1 MKNSNSIIA
10 GLARTPIGS
19 FQGSISNI
27 SAVKLGAIVIKEA
40 VTRANLNSD
49 QIDEVIMGN
58 VLSAGLGQ
66 APARQAS
73 IYAGLS
79 KFVQCMTINKVCG
92 SGLKAVMLADQAI
105 QCNNAD
111 IIVAGGMENMSQSP
125 HYIINSRKGMKLGHQ
140 EITDSMIIDGL
151 WDPYEKMHMG
161 NCAEVLSK
169 EKAISR
175 KEQDAFAKESY
186 KKSLFAIENNL
197 FKDEIIPVEV
207 VNKKSTI
214 IIDTDEEPGRGK
226 IDRFSNLKPAFQ
238 KEGTITA
245 ANASSLNDGAAAL
258 VVMSQSQAD
267 KLEVNPICKIIKH
280 VSIAHDPLYFTTAPS
295 KAIDKVLN
303 ESNLSLSDIDLFEI
317 NEAFSNVV
325 ISAINYHSIPYEK
338 VNVNG
343 GAVSLGHPIGASG
356 ARILVTLINALKQ
369 KNKKLGLATLCIGG
383 GEASAIIIEMV

>member
-1 MKNSNSIIA
+1 MKNSNSVIV

-27 SAVKLGAIVIKEA
+27 SAVQLGALVIKEA
-40 VTRANLNSD
+40 VKRASLNSD

-73 IYAGLS
+73 IYGGLP

-105 QCNNAD
+105 QCESAD

-140 EITDSMIIDGL
+140 EIIDSMIMDGL
-151 WDPYEKMHMG
+151 WDPYERMHMG

-169 EKAISR
+169 EKTISR

-207 VNKKSTI
+207 INKKSSI

-226 IDRFSNLKPAFQ
+226 IDKFANLKPAFQ

-258 VVMSQSQAD
+258 VVMSQLKAD
-267 KLEVNPICKIIKH
+267 SLEVQPICRIIKH

-295 KAIDKVLN
+295 KAIDKVLK
-303 ESNLSLSDIDLFEI
+303 ESNL
-317 NEAFSNVV
+317 
-325 ISAINYHSIPYEK
+325 
-338 VNVNG
+338 
-343 GAVSLGHPIGASG
+343 
-356 ARILVTLINALKQ
+356 LI
-369 KNKKLGLATLCIGG
+369 
-383 GEASAIIIEMV
+383 